1 MVTQKQRVVTQKNGT
16 IEQTNNQNKTTRSVG
31 NLILE
36 IHVVVL
42 MVFKTQFL

>member
-31 NLILE
+31 KLDIGDSCSC
-36 IHVVVL
+36 IDGV
-42 MVFKTQFL
+42 